1 MTRWRN
7 MFFAVLLLI
16 LLCGMGASTEAE
28 AKGKASKQY
37 RIRINKQQNV
47 VTVYKHV
54 RGKKYRPHR
63 AFVCS
68 AGTATPTGTFRLREK
83 IRWHE
88 LMGPTYGQYCSR
100 ITGSILFHSVWYYK
114 PDKRTQSYIQYNR
127 LGTTASH
134 GCVRLT
140 VWDAKWIYENC
151 PTGTKVVIYN
161 SADPGPLG
169 KPRAVKVS
177 GYSGWD
183 PTDPDPANPYWKKQ
197 PELTG
202 VRKKTVRYGRKAELM
217 KGVRAKD
224 SFGKNVSSRIKVS
237 IWHKALAKDKYKK
250 VKKINT
256 RVPGSYRLTYR
267 ITDILRH
274 TAERSVVWKVVPKKK
289 VASLKLSRKSMTL
302 YVGGTAAE
310 AAGRLKVSQI
320 LPRKASY
327 KKVRYTSSN
336 KKIAAV
342 SGSGVVR
349 AKRRGSAVIR
359 VSALDGSGRKAVCR
373 VIVKKISEKPSK
385 DMPGKDPAA
394 VSGSAVKIIKQPQ

>member
-37 RIRINKQQNV
+37 MIRINKQQNV

-68 AGTATPTGTFRLREK
+68 AGTATPTGTFHLREK

-237 IWHKALAKDKYKK
+237 IWHRALAKDKYKK

>member
-1 MTRWRN
+1 MKIWQN
-7 MFFAVLLLI
+7 MLFAAWPLI
-16 LLCGMGASTEAE
+16 LFCGMGISTEAK
-28 AKGKASKQY
+28 AKEKASKQY
-37 RIRINKQQNV
+37 MIRINKQQNV

-68 AGTATPTGTFRLREK
+68 AGTATPTGTFPLREK

-100 ITGSILFHSVWYYK
+100 ITGGILFHSVWYYK

-140 VWDAKWIYENC
+140 VWDAKWIYDNC
-151 PTGTKVVIYN
+151 PSGTKVVIYN

-183 PTDPDPANPYWKKQ
+183 PTDPDPANPYGKKQ
-197 PELTG
+197 PVLSG
-202 VRKKTVRYGRKAELM
+202 VRKKTVRYGAKAGLM

-224 SFGKNVSSRIKVS
+224 SFGKNASSRIKVS
-237 IWHKALAKDKYKK
+237 IWHRALAKDRYKK
-250 VKKINT
+250 VKKIDT
-256 RVPGSYRLTYR
+256 KVPGSYRLTYR
-267 ITDILRH
+267 VTDILRH
-274 TAERSVVWKVVPKKK
+274 AAEKSVVWKVVPKKK
-289 VASLKLSRKSMTL
+289 VASLKLSQKSMTL

-310 AAGRLKVSQI
+310 AGGRLKVSRI
-320 LPRKASY
+320 LPRRASY

-336 KKIAAV
+336 KKIVTV
-342 SGSGVVR
+342 SGRGVVR
-349 AKRRGSAVIR
+349 AKRRGKAVIR
-359 VSALDGSGRKAVCR
+359 VSALDGSGKKAACR

-385 DMPGKDPAA
+385 DMPVKDPAA
-394 VSGSAVKIIKQPQ
+394 VSGSAVKIIK